1 MYGHLGD
8 MGESQSRSN
17 PALMKRLEPLFAQR
31 WADSNAALPEIR
43 FTLATEIGA
52 VGFSATRKGV
62 TIGKAVSGP
71 RVRVPQRW
79 LSGLLTGYYA
89 VDDIASRKGVR
100 IPPQLKPV
108 LDILFP
114 RGWPLVYQGGDY

>member
-1 MYGHLGD
+1 M
-8 MGESQSRSN
+8 
-17 PALMKRLEPLFAQR
+17 
-31 WADSNAALPEIR
+31 
-43 FTLATEIGA
+43 
-52 VGFSATRKGV
+52 

-89 VDDIASRKGVR
+89 VDDIASREDTR
-100 IPPQLKPV
+100 IPPELKPV

-114 RGWPLVYQGGDY
+114 PGWPFVYQGDDY